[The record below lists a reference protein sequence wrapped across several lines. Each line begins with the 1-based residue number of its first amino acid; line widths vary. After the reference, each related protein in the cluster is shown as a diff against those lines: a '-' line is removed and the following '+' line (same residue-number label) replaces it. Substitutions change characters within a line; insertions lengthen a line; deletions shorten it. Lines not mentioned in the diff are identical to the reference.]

1 MGLTTLCY
9 IEKENK
15 YLMLHRIV
23 KKHDVNKDKWIG
35 VGGHFEHGESP
46 EDCMFREVKE
56 ETGLVPEKYRFCGV
70 VTFLSDMGTE
80 KEAWEYMFLY
90 HITEYSGNIK
100 ECDEGVLEWIPKKDL
115 LSLELWEGDR
125 LFLRYM
131 DEGDPFFSLKLTYE
145 EGNLMSAVL
154 DGKALEFFDV
164 LDENGEKTG
173 RIKERSLVHED
184 GDVHGTS
191 HIWVVRR
198 TEEGYDVLLQKRSAD
213 KDSFPGCYDIS
224 SAGHVAAGSGYLETA
239 VREIGE
245 ELGISA
251 SKDDLHFIGFHKGI
265 MNGNFYG
272 RDFQNHEISAV
283 YVYDKPVKM
292 ENISLQKEEV
302 EEVIWMDYDT
312 CQKKMEKDE
321 ISHCIFQDEFK
332 MLGEYLG
339 IQ

>member
-292 ENISLQKEEV
+292 ENISLQEEEV

-332 MLGEYLG
+332 ILGEYLG

>member
-145 EGNLMSAVL
+145 EGKLTSAVL

-198 TEEGYDVLLQKRSAD
+198 TEKGYDVLLQKRSAD

-224 SAGHVAAGSGYLETA
+224 SAGHVAAGGGYLETA

-251 SKDDLHFIGFHKGI
+251 SKDDLHLIGFHKGI

-283 YVYDKPVKM
+283 YVYDKPVKI
-292 ENISLQKEEV
+292 ENLSLQKEEV
-302 EEVIWMDYDT
+302 EQVIWMDYDT

-321 ISHCIFQDEFK
+321 ISHCIFLDEFK

-339 IQ
+339 IH

>member
-70 VTFLSDMGTE
+70 VTFLSDIGTE

-164 LDENGEKTG
+164 LDEDGEKTG

>member
-164 LDENGEKTG
+164 LDEDGEKTG

>member
-292 ENISLQKEEV
+292 ENISLQEEEV

>member
-164 LDENGEKTG
+164 LDEDGEKTG

-224 SAGHVAAGSGYLETA
+224 SAGHVAAGGGYLETA